1 MKTPWNKLPA
11 KARKA
16 ILEGSEEQVHVRYK
30 NRYGRTRSYYA
41 EFEGVMPFLHR
52 RLEQTESDQ
61 MKERYDGY
69 MRDTPCPACGGAR
82 LRPEILSVTIA
93 AGDFGSKSIAEVC
106 ELSISDCADFLNSL
120 TLGSREEAIAGQVLK
135 EVQARLGFLLDV
147 GSGIPFPLACRGH
160 VVRWR
165 SPANS
170 LGNADRFRTRRCF
183 VRARRAVHRAAPA

>member
-61 MKERYDGY
+61 MKERYDG
-69 MRDTPCPACGGAR
+69 RSEERRVGKVCVSPC
-82 LRPEILSVTIA
+82 
-93 AGDFGSKSIAEVC
+93 
-106 ELSISDCADFLNSL
+106 
-120 TLGSREEAIAGQVLK
+120 
-135 EVQARLGFLLDV
+135 
-147 GSGIPFPLACRGH
+147 
-160 VVRWR
+160 
-165 SPANS
+165 
-170 LGNADRFRTRRCF
+170 
-183 VRARRAVHRAAPA
+183 RARWGADHEKQKTDTQH